1 MRSTRRCSN
10 ILLVTLIIIAVF
22 ATAMTVVL
30 TTRDSNVAFA
40 TDGVLAIEEGTYASK

>member
-30 TTRDSNVAFA
+30 TTQDSNVAFA
-40 TDGVLAIEEGTYASK
+40 TDGVLAIGQGMYANK

>member
-1 MRSTRRCSN
+1 MKSTRRCSN
-10 ILLVTLIIIAVF
+10 ILLVALIIIAVF

-40 TDGVLAIEEGTYASK
+40 ADGVLAIEEGMYANK